1 VADTNK
7 NNCTESTW
15 DALRLEPLPE
25 EEDTE
30 KCRRLLLCPQVDWL
44 LCPQVDWLLPFPSSW
59 FSFPSREERR
69 ATAGTA

>member
-1 VADTNK
+1 VADTKK

-30 KCRRLLLCPQVDWL
+30 QCRRLLLCPQVDWL
-44 LCPQVDWLLPFPSSW
+44 LPSPSSW